1 MAASV
6 LDPYEVLGVRP
17 GATKDQI
24 RAAYRDQVARYHPD
38 KHRGNPLEELAAQ
51 KLVDI
56 NQAYAILSDDG
67 QRAGYETRGGSPS
80 PAQRAASAAPV
91 SSSSTQ
97 GAKLLRSAGMI
108 VSLLFFLKFGLGLAS
123 GLLLLVRSLIV
134 GLLSLLRMGPIF
146 AIVIVAA
153 LAIGTSSLLRARKR

>member
-6 LDPYEVLGVRP
+6 LDPYEVLGVRR
-17 GATKDQI
+17 GATRDQI
-24 RAAYRDQVARYHPD
+24 RAAYREQVARYHPD

-51 KLVDI
+51 KLVEI
-56 NQAYAILSDDG
+56 NQAYATLSDDG
-67 QRAGYETRGGSPS
+67 QRAGHETGPPGA
-80 PAQRAASAAPV
+80 AQRAASAAPV
-91 SSSSTQ
+91 ASSPTQ

-108 VSLLFFLKFGLGLAS
+108 VSLIFFLKFGLGLAS

-153 LAIGTSSLLRARKR
+153 IAIGTSSLLRARKR